1 MWINPATWL
10 RALPSNDGMHRL
22 FGFILI
28 SLALGVGAASG
39 QSISVGVLGGAP
51 FTDVTNAV
59 STSTLSSVPKSTNF
73 IVGPAL
79 QVNLPA
85 SFRIEVD
92 ALYRPYSFAIT
103 GISPVAPTVS
113 ANQWLFPFLLQ
124 YRFKTPLVKPF
135 VEAGVSFD
143 HLSNISAAAQT
154 IPAGQPGSFLHSSH
168 ADVVLGAGVDVKIPF
183 VRLSGEL
190 RYSHAGSADFA
201 QLSNL
206 NQAEVLIGVHF

>member
-1 MWINPATWL
+1 MRRI
-10 RALPSNDGMHRL
+10 
-22 FGFILI
+22 FGFIFV
-28 SLALGVGAASG
+28 LALGSGAACA

-59 STSTLSSVPKSTNF
+59 SNSTISSVPKSTNF

-92 ALYRPYSFAIT
+92 ALYRPYSFQINFPIVNFLT
-103 GISPVAPTVS
+103 GAPTVS
-113 ANQWLFPFLLQ
+113 ANQWQFPFLLQ
-124 YRFKTPLVKPF
+124 YRFKTPVLKPF

-143 HLSNISAAAQT
+143 HLANISAAAQT
-154 IPAGQPGSFLHSSH
+154 IAAGQPGALVHASH
-168 ADVVLGAGVDVKIPF
+168 ASVVLGAGVDVKIPF

-201 QLSNL
+201 ALSNL

>member
-1 MWINPATWL
+1 MRKII
-10 RALPSNDGMHRL
+10 
-22 FGFILI
+22 GFIFI
-28 SLALGVGAASG
+28 SVLGSGAACA
-39 QSISVGVLGGAP
+39 QALSVGVLGGAP

-59 STSTLSSVPKSTNF
+59 STSTLASLPRSTNF
-73 IVGPAL
+73 VIGPAL

-92 ALYRPYSFAIT
+92 ALYRPYSFQIT
-103 GISPVAPTVS
+103 SISPVGPTVS
-113 ANQWLFPFLLQ
+113 ANQWQFPFLLQ
-124 YRFKTPLVKPF
+124 YRFKTPVLKPF

-154 IPAGQPGSFLHSSH
+154 IPSGQPGSFVHASH
-168 ADVVLGAGVDVKIPF
+168 ASVVLGAGVDVKIPF

-201 QLSNL
+201 ALSKL
-206 NQAEVLIGVHF
+206 NQAEVLVGIHF